1 MTNKELKKRFEKYIK
16 LTEKALPQIK
26 NPKGDALK
34 LYEISK
40 CYYDDA
46 LHFKEKGD
54 IINAF
59 AAINY
64 AHAFLDAGALLGLFK
79 VKNSKLF
86 MVE

>member
-1 MTNKELKKRFEKYIK
+1 MKELQLRLEKYIS
-16 LTEKALPQIK
+16 LTEKALSQIK
-26 NPKGDALK
+26 SPKGDALK

-40 CYYDDA
+40 CYYNDA
-46 LHFKEKGD
+46 IHFKEKGD

-64 AHAFLDAGALLGLFK
+64 AHAFLDTGALLGLFK
-79 VKNSKLF
+79 VKDSKLF